1 MSKRIYGYKNTHSK
15 DGTINV
21 RIDGDLANKL
31 RAYGKTV
38 NENAS
43 TIANKAV
50 KEYLDKEQA
59 RMLEQM
65 SKEDLIKLLLNR

>member
-50 KEYLDKEQA
+50 KEYLDNEQA

-65 SKEDLIKLLLNR
+65 SKEDLIKLLLNK

>member
-50 KEYLDKEQA
+50 KEYLDNEQA